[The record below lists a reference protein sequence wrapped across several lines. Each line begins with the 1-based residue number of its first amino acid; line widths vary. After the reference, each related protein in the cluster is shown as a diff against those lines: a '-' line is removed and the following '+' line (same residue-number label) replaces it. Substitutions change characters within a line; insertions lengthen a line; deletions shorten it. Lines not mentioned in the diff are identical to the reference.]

1 MKVFTYE
8 NYGHSELL
16 ELMHSNMRLFEIV
29 IFDFV
34 PILIAYLS
42 RNALQVIFSPINW
55 VYNSVNSLF
64 NANIKAVIFAS

>member
-16 ELMHSNMRLFEIV
+16 ELMHSNMQLFERV